1 MIVGKKITVPPVIT
15 TETPVTPAPGNF
27 VACECLKLLEFFIK
41 TQIYIYW
48 SACC

>member
-27 VACECLKLLEFFIK
+27 VAYGCGKLFEFYIK
-41 TQIYIYW
+41 IYIYR
-48 SACC
+48 SVCC